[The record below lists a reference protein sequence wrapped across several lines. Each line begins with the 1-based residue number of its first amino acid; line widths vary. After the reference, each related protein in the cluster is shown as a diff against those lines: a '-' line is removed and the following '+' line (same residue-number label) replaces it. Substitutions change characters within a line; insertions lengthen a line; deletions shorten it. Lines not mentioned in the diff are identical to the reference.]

1 MILGITGP
9 PQSGKT
15 TISEKLE
22 ATLAS
27 RIRVV
32 HTDKW
37 KGAEWKQ
44 IPAAVRDHVADIM
57 AESMEDLDVVV
68 EGVQVA
74 RAIRHGM
81 PCDLLIVLT
90 RTLVV
95 LDRRQAGLGKSIERW
110 LDRLSPLVPIR
121 RFDDCQAA
129 FTAAADALGVN
140 DP

>member
-9 PQSGKT
+9 PRSGKT
-15 TISEKLE
+15 TVSEQLE
-22 ATLAS
+22 AVLAS

-44 IPAAVRDHVADIM
+44 IPAAVRDHVADIIS
-57 AESMEDLDVVV
+57 AGGGEYDVVV

-81 PCDLLIVLT
+81 PCDLLIVLD
-90 RTLVV
+90 RPLVV
-95 LDRRQAGLGKSIERW
+95 LDKRQAGLGKCIERW

-129 FTAAADALGVN
+129 FTAAADVLGVN
-140 DP
+140 DT